1 MENAYRASSLGH
13 VENATS
19 PQSQQ
24 ASPQESPQSQQASP
38 QESAQSQQSIVQSQ
52 QSAAAYCNPSH
63 QPYCRDQ
70 TSPRVSNAAGWPN
83 ASPMYSQA
91 SVYAMTPLELQQE
104 QLNLLN
110 KYFAQQ
116 ELFNKS
122 VLLLLLLLILIK
134 ICNK

>member
-24 ASPQESPQSQQASP
+24 ASPQESPHSSP
-38 QESAQSQQSIVQSQ
+38 QDSLDAQ
-52 QSAAAYCNPSH
+52 QSAAQSAVQPYCNPSH